1 MTSPI
6 KVTGSIYLVGSDSL
20 SGPGDCHVYAVG
32 LPDGG
37 TCLIDTG
44 TSNAD
49 EINYDHVGAAHEFKK
64 MYPDAIVIAHEL
76 EVDAIQGLPGTEGIT
91 AASWYGAILVPVN
104 VDDILTGKSG
114 VLNLGS
120 RVFHWYHTPG
130 HTQGSISI
138 VVEDEGKKVLF
149 GQDIHGPFMSAF
161 RSNIEDWARSMKM
174 LMELDTD
181 ILCEGHFGVYRGK
194 DKVRAFIT
202 RHLKQNG
209 F

>member
-49 EINYDHVGAAHEFKK
+49 EIMENIKSLPFNDVGIRNIILTHAHYDHVGAAHEFKK

-91 AASWYGAILVPVN
+91 AASWYGAILVPIN

-138 VVEDEGKKVLF
+138 VV
-149 GQDIHGPFMSAF
+149 
-161 RSNIEDWARSMKM
+161 
-174 LMELDTD
+174 
-181 ILCEGHFGVYRGK
+181 
-194 DKVRAFIT
+194 
-202 RHLKQNG
+202 
-209 F
+209 